1 MLASRPR
8 QRHVAHCRVKSRGM
22 NSRVRTR
29 RLTVVLILTVGAV
42 AYAGPASAANPAIFV
57 NPQETTLAQFNLM
70 DIWVSSS
77 WESGGDVEV
86 TLNERDVVD
95 GQTDSNGSYASGDV
109 PVAAGV
115 AFCGTNQVDWI
126 SSGDFITSTT
136 VMVYCPT
143 VSVTPNPVDRSSGTA
158 SFTVTGSGYPQFREM
173 VITLDGS
180 QTPINTN
187 TSVDRSGRFTYQ
199 AQMPA
204 LPCGTH
210 RLTATSQPPPQI
222 GWERSGPV
230 STVDATPPLPASTT
244 FMVTGCPSPSPS
256 SSPSSPP
263 PPQRFTPKIVAN
275 PAVITDGTLTHVTGT
290 GFAPNVP
297 VALTWQTPA
306 GATLSACS
314 PDADS
319 APALKADAAGKIDTF
334 CYARPHETLGAAQIV
349 ATQGLAHA
357 AAPVVVEGGS
367 MQPSSGGD
375 DFIFRR

>member
-1 MLASRPR
+1 M
-8 QRHVAHCRVKSRGM
+8 KSSGM
-22 NSRVRTR
+22 KSGHLRAR
-29 RLTVVLILTVGAV
+29 RLTVVLILTIGVV
-42 AYAGPASAANPAIFV
+42 AYAGPASAANPVVFV

-70 DIWVSSS
+70 DVWASSS
-77 WESGGDVEV
+77 WSAGGDVFV
-86 TLNERDVVD
+86 TLNGREVVD
-95 GQTDSNGSYASGDV
+95 GLTNSGGSYVSGDV
-109 PVAAGV
+109 PVPAGV
-115 AFCGTNQVDWI
+115 ALCGANEVDWI
-126 SSGDFITSTT
+126 SGGDFITSTT

-143 VSVTPNPVDRSSGTA
+143 VSVAPNPVDRSSGTA

-180 QTPINTN
+180 QTPINTA
-187 TSVDRSGRFTYQ
+187 TFLDRSGRFTYT
-199 AQMPA
+199 ANIPA

-222 GWERSGPV
+222 GWERSGPA

-244 FMVTGCPSPSPS
+244 FMVTGCPSPS
-256 SSPSSPP
+256 SSPSNPP
-263 PPQRFTPKIVAN
+263 PPPPRFTPKIVAN

-290 GFAPNVP
+290 GFAPNAP

-306 GATLSACS
+306 GATLSTCS

-319 APALKADAAGKIDTF
+319 APALKADAGGKIDTF

-349 ATQGLAHA
+349 ATQGIAHA